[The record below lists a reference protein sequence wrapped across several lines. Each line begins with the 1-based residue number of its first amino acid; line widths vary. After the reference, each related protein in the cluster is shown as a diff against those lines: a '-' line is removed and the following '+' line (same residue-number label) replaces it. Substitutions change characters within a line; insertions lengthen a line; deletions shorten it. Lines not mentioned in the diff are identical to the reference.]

1 MNGFLRQ
8 LASRSVGSAPRL
20 RSAPSP
26 RAVALVGTVPRDA
39 WRGEAQDL
47 EAAQAASDARV
58 QAGRDDAR
66 SSVASFAQT
75 PLHAADSGGIGQ
87 TEWNVD
93 AAGANVPDAAHDTR
107 RHRTHFSVTTASIA
121 DADVPPRNLARGD
134 QEAPSPVRQS
144 RALRSIE
151 ADKHAADD
159 RQTRP
164 AAASPITS
172 PLPAEKSGA
181 HDVTDIAHPAA
192 PRDAALSAEARELA
206 GPPARN
212 ARSHAADAASA
223 SRLPAQP
230 PSPPDVHIT
239 IDRLEVAP
247 PPQRAAPAAPRSSA
261 LSLRAY
267 LTARRAGLP

>member
-1 MNGFLRQ
+1 MSGFLRQ

-26 RAVALVGTVPRDA
+26 RALALVGTVPRDA
-39 WRGEAQDL
+39 WRGEAQEL
-47 EAAQAASDARV
+47 RAAQAAPDARV

-66 SSVASFAQT
+66 SSAASFAQT

-93 AAGANVPDAAHDTR
+93 AAGANGPDAAHDTR
-107 RHRTHFSVTTASIA
+107 RHRTHFSVTGPIA
-121 DADVPPRNLARGD
+121 DADVPPRNPARGD

-151 ADKHAADD
+151 ADKHVADD
-159 RQTRP
+159 RQTRH
-164 AAASPITS
+164 AAVSPITS
-172 PLPAEKSGA
+172 PLPADMSGG
-181 HDVTDIAHPAA
+181 HEVTDNGRPAA
-192 PRDAALSAEARELA
+192 PRDAAFSVEARDLA
-206 GPPARN
+206 GPHARN
-212 ARSHAADAASA
+212 ARSRAADAASA

-247 PPQRAAPAAPRSSA
+247 PAQRAAPAAPRSSA

>member
-1 MNGFLRQ
+1 MSGFLRQ

-26 RAVALVGTVPRDA
+26 RAVALAGTVPRDA
-39 WRGEAQDL
+39 WRGETQGL
-47 EAAQAASDARV
+47 GAAQAAPDARV
-58 QAGRDDAR
+58 QAARDDAR
-66 SSVASFAQT
+66 SSVASFPQT
-75 PLHAADSGGIGQ
+75 PLHAADAGRIGQ
-87 TEWNVD
+87 TERNVD
-93 AAGANVPDAAHDTR
+93 TAGANGPDAAQDTR
-107 RHRTHFSVTTASIA
+107 RHRTYFSVTAPIA

-181 HDVTDIAHPAA
+181 HDVTDSTRPAA

-206 GPPARN
+206 GPNARN

>member
-26 RAVALVGTVPRDA
+26 RAVALVGAVPRDD
-39 WRGEAQDL
+39 WRGETQGL
-47 EAAQAASDARV
+47 GAAQAAPDARV
-58 QAGRDDAR
+58 QAARDDTR

-75 PLHAADSGGIGQ
+75 PLHAADSGGIGP

-93 AAGANVPDAAHDTR
+93 AAGANGPDAAHDTR
-107 RHRTHFSVTTASIA
+107 RHRTHFSVTAPIA

-134 QEAPSPVRQS
+134 QDAPSPVRQS

-164 AAASPITS
+164 AAVSPITS

-181 HDVTDIAHPAA
+181 HDVTDSTRPAA
-192 PRDAALSAEARELA
+192 TRDAALSAEARELT
-206 GPPARN
+206 GPNARN

>member
-1 MNGFLRQ
+1 MSGFLRQ
-8 LASRSVGSAPRL
+8 LASRSAGSAPRL

-26 RAVALVGTVPRDA
+26 RALALVGTVPRDA
-39 WRGEAQDL
+39 WRGEAQEL
-47 EAAQAASDARV
+47 RAAQAAPDARV

-75 PLHAADSGGIGQ
+75 PLRAADSGGIGQ

-93 AAGANVPDAAHDTR
+93 AAGANGPDAAHDTR
-107 RHRTHFSVTTASIA
+107 RHRTHFSVTAPIA
-121 DADVPPRNLARGD
+121 EADLPPRNLARGD
-134 QEAPSPVRQS
+134 QDAPSPVRQS

-164 AAASPITS
+164 AAVSPITS

-192 PRDAALSAEARELA
+192 PRDAALSAEAREFA

-212 ARSHAADAASA
+212 ARSRAADAASA

-247 PPQRAAPAAPRSSA
+247 PAQRAAPAAPRSSA